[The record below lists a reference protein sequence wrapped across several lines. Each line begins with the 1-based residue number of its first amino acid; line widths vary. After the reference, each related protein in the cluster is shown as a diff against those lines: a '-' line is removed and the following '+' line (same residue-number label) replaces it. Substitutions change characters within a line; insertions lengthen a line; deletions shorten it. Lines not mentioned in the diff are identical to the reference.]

1 MPEPGSERDPYLR
14 DPNIRKAASL
24 QVVFGGGLGAGLG
37 WAVAGWFGF
46 SIAIGV
52 IAGVVIGWTLASLL
66 LYVYGGRSTR

>member
-1 MPEPGSERDPYLR
+1 MR